1 MFAATAR
8 FRAAYLATHYVA
20 LTPAGPLTLC
30 IGRRSAALDR
40 LLASQGARVAACVT
54 AFNPG
59 SRPRGCSANRAAHR
73 RLLALVRRGGWP
85 HRPYEARDPGGVW
98 SVEAGLLIFGL
109 GPAQA
114 RRLGRCFRQNAIVQF
129 RRGQAPRLVALR

>member
-20 LTPAGPLTLC
+20 FTLAGPLTLRV
-30 IGRRSAALDR
+30 GQRSATLDR
-40 LLASQGARVAACVT
+40 LLASQGASSAALIT

-59 SRPRGCSANRAAHR
+59 SQPRGLSANRAAHR
-73 RLLALVRRGGWP
+73 RLLALVRRGGWR
-85 HRPYEARDPGGVW
+85 HLPYEARDPGGVW
-98 SVEAGLLIFGL
+98 AVEEGLLIFGL

-114 RRLGRCFRQNAIVQF
+114 RRLGRRFRQNAILLV
-129 RRGQAPRLVALR
+129 RRGGATELAALR